1 LIYIYLCIAAY
12 GLYQCFGLQPFA
24 TALTCFGM
32 MGQPYSH
39 DITQGRLLPFPRKH
53 LCSNRTLL
61 AFAAWP
67 LHVAEV
73 GPDVDHPLGGSSD
86 LSYGYCIPYIY
97 ICLICILN
105 GSEGVPRVSEPR
117 DIRGHKMCHLSL
129 SAPGCS
135 FFQVANFVSHSIRS
149 SFQVHLM
156 TYDRLQ

>member
-1 LIYIYLCIAAY
+1 MIYIYLCIAAY
-12 GLYQCFGLQPFA
+12 GLYQCLGLQPFA

-97 ICLICILN
+97 MFNMYIERGAKGYQEFPN
-105 GSEGVPRVSEPR
+105 HVTSEVTRCV
-117 DIRGHKMCHLSL
+117 I
-129 SAPGCS
+129 SAS
-135 FFQVANFVSHSIRS
+135 
-149 SFQVHLM
+149 
-156 TYDRLQ
+156 RLQDVVFFRLRTL